1 MCLIVMEIWLQI
13 FAEIPAVRQ
22 VYLNLICEEA
32 KLHCQFPPH
41 CNQCLIVMENVDL
54 FPLWRNQTEFE
65 LIHCMRSKRSMKFD
79 LFPLWRNRIE
89 FELIH
94 CMRSK
99 RSMKLVSSEFL
110 APYPARI
117 CEETKLHRQ
126 SGELCSIW
134 ADGLT
139 EKQSNATALSS
150 LGRMLSEN
158 IHTDIIINASDGSFG
173 VHRAVLA
180 ARSPVF
186 RSMFSHDL
194 KEKELSA
201 INISDMSIEAC
212 QCEGYGLCS
221 GCRRRSTGSDEEEL
235 KGAGLLV
242 VGVRLE
248 Q

>member
-1 MCLIVMEIWLQI
+1 MRRDQTSSSGPPHCDLCIIVMEIWFQI
-13 FAEIPAVRQ
+13 FTEISTVRQ
-22 VYLNLICEEA
+22 AYLN
-32 KLHCQFPPH
+32 FVP
-41 CNQCLIVMENVDL
+41 
-54 FPLWRNQTEFE
+54 
-65 LIHCMRSKRSMKFD
+65 SK
-79 LFPLWRNRIE
+79 
-89 FELIH
+89 
-94 CMRSK
+94 
-99 RSMKLVSSEFL
+99 
-110 APYPARI
+110 
-117 CEETKLHRQ
+117 

-158 IHTDIIINASDGSFG
+158 IHTDIIINASDGSIG

-212 QCEGYGLCS
+212 QCFLNCIYGS
-221 GCRRRSTGSDEEEL
+221 SVNGSVRS
-235 KGAGLLV
+235 V
-242 VGVRLE
+242 I
-248 Q
+248 